1 MAIFHL
7 NPRIILIST
16 LVFYIDIRINRIS
29 LVRTPI
35 PVVFA
40 QRHRVK
46 LMDNYQHLLVALRRI
61 NKATDLGAKRLA
73 KATGLTTPQLMVM
86 QSFSDDVTLTVSD
99 VAREINLTQATT
111 TSIVN
116 GLERKGFVH
125 KRRDGQDK
133 RRVIVS
139 PTLAGL
145 QAINDAPKTV
155 QDLLERE
162 FEALEPWEQ
171 SFVVAGLQR
180 LASLMNAGEI
190 DAAPVLH
197 PGAIEHTGENSAE
210 TGAEL

>member
-1 MAIFHL
+1 
-7 NPRIILIST
+7 
-16 LVFYIDIRINRIS
+16 
-29 LVRTPI
+29 
-35 PVVFA
+35 
-40 QRHRVK
+40 
-46 LMDNYQHLLVALRRI
+46 MDNYQHLLVALRRI

-86 QSFSDDVTLTVSD
+86 QSFSDDVSLTVSD

-125 KRRDGQDK
+125 KRRDDTDK

-139 PTLAGL
+139 PTPAGQ

-197 PGAIEHTGENSAE
+197 PGAIEIAE
-210 TGAEL
+210 GNPAESGADL